1 MIEDEMV
8 GCHHLLNGHGFEQT
22 PGDIEGQQSLVC
34 CSPWDRKKL
43 DMTKQVNYNN
53 KITNCVFELKTN
65 LIFLPHLKSF
75 KKRLG
80 I

>member
-22 PGDIEGQQSLVC
+22 PGDIEGQRSLVC

-53 KITNCVFELKTN
+53 KITKLCVGTQNTLNLSAPLK
-65 LIFLPHLKSF
+65 IS
-75 KKRLG
+75 
-80 I
+80 